1 MSNIVTQRFI
11 KCHDKLRED
20 NRVRSSRQFALSLDY
35 LPQSLSEILK
45 GRRDVT
51 IELLRK
57 AVEKYKINP
66 VYIYTGEGPMFM
78 SEEAHKSFRVL
89 TIVTNT
95 HDDERIVHVPI
106 PAQAGYAAEMTDP
119 SFIQDLPTFSLPDY
133 KYKVGTHRS
142 FDVSGD
148 SMEPTLFE
156 GDKVICSYLEPT
168 LWENSIKDN
177 YVYIVVTR
185 ADVVVKRVFNQLK
198 EKQQLELHSDNDF
211 YEPYTVNVGDIRE
224 IWYVRAKISP
234 FLPSPQNI
242 QNYLRDEMGELKNT
256 ITEQNRMIQNLNKTI
271 EQLVQQS
278 KKHEA

>member
-1 MSNIVTQRFI
+1 MNSIVTQRFI

-66 VYIYTGEGPMFM
+66 VYVYTGEGPMFM
-78 SEEAHKSFRVL
+78 TEEGHQSFRVL

-95 HDDERIVHVPI
+95 QDDERIVHVPV
-106 PAQAGYAAEMTDP
+106 PAQAGYAGELADP
-119 SFIQDLPTFSLPDY
+119 RFIQELPAFTLPDY

-142 FDVSGD
+142 FDVAGD

-156 GDKVICSYLEPT
+156 GDKVICSFLEPT
-168 LWENSIKDN
+168 LWETSIKDN
-177 YVYIVVTR
+177 YVYVIVTR
-185 ADVVVKRVFNQLK
+185 ADVMVKRLFNHLK
-198 EKQQLELHSDNDF
+198 TEKKLRLQSDNSF
-211 YEPYTVNVGDIRE
+211 YEPFVIGLGDIRE

-242 QNYLRDEMGELKNT
+242 KNYLLDELMELKMT
-256 ITEQNRMIQNLNKTI
+256 LG
-271 EQLVQQS
+271 QQT
-278 KKHEA
+278 KLINELTGTMEKLLRAETREK